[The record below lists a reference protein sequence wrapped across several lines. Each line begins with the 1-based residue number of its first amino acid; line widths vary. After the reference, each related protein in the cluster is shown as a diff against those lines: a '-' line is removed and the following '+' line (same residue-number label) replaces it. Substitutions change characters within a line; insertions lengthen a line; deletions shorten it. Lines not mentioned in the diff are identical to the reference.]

1 MSLSIVQRT
10 IVGFIIMFILIA
22 VVGSISYI
30 NTNRIHDRLTD
41 VTEVSTPMVISASQL
56 LASLRENQ
64 LTVIDYRT
72 TESAAL
78 LAERKAAVDLAQNEF
93 RTAKEQAL
101 KNAVDSDAKQ
111 KLSTALVAAD
121 KFFELSQKTIDTQNQ
136 WVAVNYRLTDLN
148 LSFLRLED
156 TYQWAAN
163 LLLQRASVKR
173 SLSNR
178 AELITSGISR
188 DLKNVRRANK
198 DTDFAKLSKVLAK
211 DIELAKQ
218 GLERINVPE
227 DVKARYAR
235 NLQRVHDLALGK
247 EGLLAVMEQNNR
259 LESELAN
266 LSQQSNQQVVL
277 TQTALNDYM
286 QYASSNA
293 YNSRN
298 AADAAA
304 NQATYSIVI
313 ACLISGAIALII
325 AFTTAKSIHTPLARI
340 NAVLRKMTA
349 GDMTQ
354 RTNYQS
360 SCEFGALSRSID
372 QLSESMAEIL
382 TKINDGSLQLVTE
395 AKKTA
400 VTSEQAMSRVEDQKQ
415 RTDQVAAAISELEV
429 SAKEIS
435 RSSDLTVN
443 EVNEVNQAAQ
453 QGRDLVLTSRNITE
467 QLSVDITE
475 AVDITRKLE
484 TFTVNIG
491 SILDVIRGIAEQTN
505 LLALNAAIEAA
516 RAGEQGRGFAV
527 VADEVRALANR
538 TQQSTEEINE
548 MIENLQQS
556 AEMVT
561 SVMAR
566 SHKQTEQCVEQTRL
580 TDEALQT
587 IADRMRLIFEMAEQ
601 VAHATA
607 EQISVSQD
615 VAEHING
622 IANVAY
628 NAESE
633 ARESAT
639 SSEALSGL
647 AAEQRQ
653 LIERFKV

>member
-30 NTNRIHDRLTD
+30 NTSRIHDRLTD
-41 VTEVSTPMVISASQL
+41 VTEVSTPMVTSASQL

-64 LTVIDYRT
+64 LSVVDYRT
-72 TESAAL
+72 TQSSNL
-78 LAERKAAVDLAQNEF
+78 LNERKESVSQAQAEFNE
-93 RTAKEQAL
+93 AKQQAL
-101 KNAVDSDAKQ
+101 KYAVDEEAKL
-111 KLSTALVAAD
+111 KLSTALSAAD
-121 KFFELSQKTIDTQNQ
+121 KFFDLSQKTINTHNQ
-136 WVAVNYRLTDLN
+136 WVAVNDRLTELN

-198 DTDFAKLSKVLAK
+198 NTNFEKLSQVLAK

-235 NLQRVHDLALGK
+235 NLQRVHDSALGK
-247 EGLLAVMEQNNR
+247 TGLLAVMAENNE
-259 LESELAN
+259 LESQ
-266 LSQQSNQQVVL
+266 LSALNQQSNQQVVI

-293 YNSRN
+293 SNSRN
-298 AADAAA
+298 AADTAA
-304 NQATYSIVI
+304 NQATYSIII
-313 ACLISGAIALII
+313 ACLISGVIALII
-325 AFTTAKSIHTPLARI
+325 AFTTAKSIHTPLVRI

-360 SCEFGALSRSID
+360 QCEFGALSHSID

-395 AKKTA
+395 ANKTA

-435 RSSDLTVN
+435 RSSDLTVS

-453 QGRDLVLTSRNITE
+453 QGRDLVFNSRNITE
-467 QLSVDITE
+467 KLSVDITE

-484 TFTVNIG
+484 SFTVNIG

-548 MIENLQQS
+548 MIDNLQHS

-561 SVMAR
+561 KVMAR

-580 TDEALQT
+580 TDETLQT
-587 IADRMRLIFEMAEQ
+587 IADRMRVILEMAEQ
-601 VAHATA
+601 VAHATE

-622 IANVAY
+622 IASVAY

-633 ARESAT
+633 ARESAN
-639 SSEALSGL
+639 SSESLSKL

>member
-30 NTNRIHDRLTD
+30 NTSRIHDRLTD
-41 VTEVSTPMVISASQL
+41 VTEVSTPMVTSASQL

-64 LTVIDYRT
+64 LSVVDYRT
-72 TESAAL
+72 TQSSNL
-78 LAERKAAVDLAQNEF
+78 LNERKEAVLQAQREFNTAKQQALQYAVDEEARL
-93 RTAKEQAL
+93 
-101 KNAVDSDAKQ
+101 
-111 KLSTALVAAD
+111 KLSTALAAAD
-121 KFFELSQKTIDTQNQ
+121 KFFELSQKTINAHNQ
-136 WVAVNYRLTDLN
+136 WIAVNDRLTELN

-156 TYQWAAN
+156 TYQWSAN

-198 DTDFAKLSKVLAK
+198 NTNFEKLSQVLAK

-247 EGLLAVMEQNNR
+247 TGLLAVMAENNQ
-259 LESELAN
+259 LESQ
-266 LSQQSNQQVVL
+266 LSALNQQSNQQVVI

-304 NQATYSIVI
+304 NQATYSIII
-313 ACLISGAIALII
+313 ACLVSGVIALII

-360 SCEFGALSRSID
+360 QCEFGALSRSID
-372 QLSESMAEIL
+372 QLSESMADIL

-395 AKKTA
+395 ANKTA
-400 VTSEQAMSRVEDQKQ
+400 ATSEQAMSRVEDQKQ

-453 QGRDLVLTSRNITE
+453 QGRDLVFNSRNITE
-467 QLSVDITE
+467 QLSIDITE

-484 TFTVNIG
+484 SFTVNIG

-548 MIENLQQS
+548 MIDNLQHS

-561 SVMAR
+561 KVMAR

-580 TDEALQT
+580 TDETLQT
-587 IADRMRLIFEMAEQ
+587 IADRMRVILEMAEQ
-601 VAHATA
+601 VAHATE

-622 IANVAY
+622 IASVAY

-633 ARESAT
+633 ARESAN
-639 SSEALSGL
+639 SSESLSKL

>member
-1 MSLSIVQRT
+1 M
-10 IVGFIIMFILIA
+10 
-22 VVGSISYI
+22 
-30 NTNRIHDRLTD
+30 
-41 VTEVSTPMVISASQL
+41 VTSASQL

-64 LTVIDYRT
+64 LSVVDYRT
-72 TESAAL
+72 TQSSNLLNEQKEAVSKAQREFNTAKQQAL
-78 LAERKAAVDLAQNEF
+78 QYAVDEEAQE
-93 RTAKEQAL
+93 
-101 KNAVDSDAKQ
+101 
-111 KLSTALVAAD
+111 KLSTALAAAD
-121 KFFELSQKTIDTQNQ
+121 KFFELSQKTINTHNQ
-136 WVAVNYRLTDLN
+136 WIAVNDRLTELN

-198 DTDFAKLSKVLAK
+198 NTNFEKLSQVLAK

-247 EGLLAVMEQNNR
+247 TGLLAVMAENNQ
-259 LESELAN
+259 LESQ
-266 LSQQSNQQVVL
+266 LSALNQQSNKQVVI

-293 YNSRN
+293 SNSRN

-304 NQATYSIVI
+304 NQATYSIII
-313 ACLISGAIALII
+313 ACLISGVIALII

-360 SCEFGALSRSID
+360 KCEFGALSRSID

-395 AKKTA
+395 ANKTA

-435 RSSDLTVN
+435 RSSDLTVS

-453 QGRDLVLTSRNITE
+453 QGRDLVFNSRNITE

-484 TFTVNIG
+484 SFTVNIG

-548 MIENLQQS
+548 MIDNLQHS

-561 SVMAR
+561 KVMAR

-580 TDEALQT
+580 TDETLQT
-587 IADRMRLIFEMAEQ
+587 IADRMRVILEMAEQ
-601 VAHATA
+601 VAHATE

-622 IANVAY
+622 IASVAY

-633 ARESAT
+633 ARESAN
-639 SSEALSGL
+639 SSESLSKL

>member
-30 NTNRIHDRLTD
+30 NTSRIHDRLTD
-41 VTEVSTPMVISASQL
+41 VTEVSTPMVTSASQL

-64 LTVIDYRT
+64 LSVVDYRT
-72 TESAAL
+72 TQSSNL
-78 LAERKAAVDLAQNEF
+78 LNERKEAVSKVQSEFNTAKQQALQYAVDEEAQE
-93 RTAKEQAL
+93 
-101 KNAVDSDAKQ
+101 
-111 KLSTALVAAD
+111 KLSTALAAAD
-121 KFFELSQKTIDTQNQ
+121 KFFEISQKTINTHNQ
-136 WVAVNYRLTDLN
+136 WIAVNDRLTELN
-148 LSFLRLED
+148 MSFLRLED

-163 LLLQRASVKR
+163 LLLQRASEKR

-198 DTDFAKLSKVLAK
+198 NTNFEKLSQVLAK

-247 EGLLAVMEQNNR
+247 TGLLAVMAENNQ
-259 LESELAN
+259 LESQ
-266 LSQQSNQQVVL
+266 LSALNQQSNKQVVI

-293 YNSRN
+293 SNSRN

-304 NQATYSIVI
+304 NQATYSIII
-313 ACLISGAIALII
+313 ACLISGVIALII

-360 SCEFGALSRSID
+360 HCEFGALSRSID

-395 AKKTA
+395 ANKTA

-435 RSSDLTVN
+435 RSSDLTVS

-453 QGRDLVLTSRNITE
+453 QGRDLVFNSRNITE

-484 TFTVNIG
+484 SFTVNIG

-548 MIENLQQS
+548 MIDNLQHS

-561 SVMAR
+561 KVMAR

-580 TDEALQT
+580 TDETLQT
-587 IADRMRLIFEMAEQ
+587 IADRMRVILEMAEQ
-601 VAHATA
+601 VAHATE

-622 IANVAY
+622 IASVAY

-633 ARESAT
+633 ARESAN
-639 SSEALSGL
+639 SSESLSKL

>member
-30 NTNRIHDRLTD
+30 NTSRIHDRLTD
-41 VTEVSTPMVISASQL
+41 VTEVSTPMVTSASQL

-64 LTVIDYRT
+64 LSVVDYRT
-72 TESAAL
+72 TQSSNLLNDRKESVSQAQAEFNAA
-78 LAERKAAVDLAQNEF
+78 KQ
-93 RTAKEQAL
+93 QAL
-101 KNAVDSDAKQ
+101 KYAVDEEAKL
-111 KLSTALVAAD
+111 KLSTALSAAD
-121 KFFELSQKTIDTQNQ
+121 KFFDLSQKTINTHNQ
-136 WVAVNYRLTDLN
+136 WVAVNDRLTELN

-198 DTDFAKLSKVLAK
+198 NTNFEKLSQVLAK

-247 EGLLAVMEQNNR
+247 TGLLAVMAENNQ
-259 LESELAN
+259 LESQ
-266 LSQQSNQQVVL
+266 LSALNQQSNQQVVI

-293 YNSRN
+293 SNSRN

-304 NQATYSIVI
+304 NQATYSIII
-313 ACLISGAIALII
+313 ACLISGVIALII

-360 SCEFGALSRSID
+360 QCEFGALSRSID

-395 AKKTA
+395 ANKTA

-435 RSSDLTVN
+435 RSSDLTVS

-453 QGRDLVLTSRNITE
+453 QGRDLVFNSRNITE

-484 TFTVNIG
+484 SFTVNIG

-548 MIENLQQS
+548 MIDNLQHS

-561 SVMAR
+561 KVMAR

-580 TDEALQT
+580 TDETLQT
-587 IADRMRLIFEMAEQ
+587 IADRMRVILEMAEQ
-601 VAHATA
+601 VAHATE

-622 IANVAY
+622 IASVAY

-633 ARESAT
+633 ARESAN
-639 SSEALSGL
+639 SSESLSKL

>member
-30 NTNRIHDRLTD
+30 NTSRIHDRLTD
-41 VTEVSTPMVISASQL
+41 VTEVSTPMVTSASQL

-64 LTVIDYRT
+64 LSVVDYRT
-72 TESAAL
+72 TQSSNL
-78 LAERKAAVDLAQNEF
+78 LNERKEAVLQAQREFNTAKQQALQYAVDEEARL
-93 RTAKEQAL
+93 
-101 KNAVDSDAKQ
+101 
-111 KLSTALVAAD
+111 KLSTALAAAD
-121 KFFELSQKTIDTQNQ
+121 KFFELSQKTINAHNQ
-136 WVAVNYRLTDLN
+136 WIAVNDRLTELN

-156 TYQWAAN
+156 TYQWSAN

-198 DTDFAKLSKVLAK
+198 NTNFEKLSQVLAK

-247 EGLLAVMEQNNR
+247 TGLLAVMAENNQ
-259 LESELAN
+259 LESQ
-266 LSQQSNQQVVL
+266 LSALNQQSNQQVVI

-304 NQATYSIVI
+304 NQATYSIII
-313 ACLISGAIALII
+313 ACLVSGVIALII

-340 NAVLRKMTA
+340 NAVLRKMTT

-360 SCEFGALSRSID
+360 QCEFGALSRSID
-372 QLSESMAEIL
+372 QLSESMADIL

-395 AKKTA
+395 ANKTA
-400 VTSEQAMSRVEDQKQ
+400 ATSEQAMSRVEDQKQ

-453 QGRDLVLTSRNITE
+453 QGRDLVFNSRNITE
-467 QLSVDITE
+467 QLSIDITE

-484 TFTVNIG
+484 SFTVNIG

-548 MIENLQQS
+548 MIDNLQHS

-561 SVMAR
+561 KVMAR

-580 TDEALQT
+580 TDETLQT
-587 IADRMRLIFEMAEQ
+587 IADRMRVILEMAEQ
-601 VAHATA
+601 VAHATE

-622 IANVAY
+622 IASVAY

-633 ARESAT
+633 ARESAN
-639 SSEALSGL
+639 SSESLSKL

>member
-30 NTNRIHDRLTD
+30 NTSRIHDRLTD
-41 VTEVSTPMVISASQL
+41 VTEVSTPMVTSASQL

-64 LTVIDYRT
+64 LSVVDYRT
-72 TESAAL
+72 TQSSNL
-78 LAERKAAVDLAQNEF
+78 LNERKEAVSQAQHEF
-93 RTAKEQAL
+93 NTAKQQAL
-101 KNAVDSDAKQ
+101 QYSVDEEAKL
-111 KLSTALVAAD
+111 KLSTALAAAD
-121 KFFELSQKTIDTQNQ
+121 KFFELSQKTINKHNQ
-136 WVAVNYRLTDLN
+136 WVAVNDRLTELN

-178 AELITSGISR
+178 AELISSGISR

-198 DTDFAKLSKVLAK
+198 NTNFEKLSKVLAK

-247 EGLLAVMEQNNR
+247 TGLLAVMAENNQ
-259 LESELAN
+259 LESQ
-266 LSQQSNQQVVL
+266 LSALNQQSNQQVVI

-304 NQATYSIVI
+304 NQATYSIII
-313 ACLISGAIALII
+313 ACLISGVIALII

-360 SCEFGALSRSID
+360 QCEFGALSRSID

-395 AKKTA
+395 ANKTA

-435 RSSDLTVN
+435 RSSDLTVS

-453 QGRDLVLTSRNITE
+453 QGRDLVFNSRNITE

-484 TFTVNIG
+484 SFTVNIG

-548 MIENLQQS
+548 MIDNLQHS

-561 SVMAR
+561 KVMAR

-580 TDEALQT
+580 TDETLQT
-587 IADRMRLIFEMAEQ
+587 IADRMRVILEMAEQ
-601 VAHATA
+601 VAHATK

-622 IANVAY
+622 IAGVAY

-633 ARESAT
+633 ARESAN
-639 SSEALSGL
+639 SSELLSKL

>member
-30 NTNRIHDRLTD
+30 NTSRIHDRLTD
-41 VTEVSTPMVISASQL
+41 VTEVSTPMVTSASQL

-64 LTVIDYRT
+64 LSVVDYRT
-72 TESAAL
+72 TQSSNLLNEQKEAVSKAQREFNTAKQQAL
-78 LAERKAAVDLAQNEF
+78 QYAVDEEAQE
-93 RTAKEQAL
+93 
-101 KNAVDSDAKQ
+101 
-111 KLSTALVAAD
+111 KLSTALAAAD
-121 KFFELSQKTIDTQNQ
+121 KFFELSQKTINTHNQ
-136 WVAVNYRLTDLN
+136 WIAVNDRLTELN

-198 DTDFAKLSKVLAK
+198 NTNFEKLSQVLAK

-247 EGLLAVMEQNNR
+247 TGLLAVMAENNQ
-259 LESELAN
+259 LESQ
-266 LSQQSNQQVVL
+266 LSALNQQSNKQVVI

-293 YNSRN
+293 SNSRN

-304 NQATYSIVI
+304 NQATYSIII
-313 ACLISGAIALII
+313 ACLISGVIALII

-360 SCEFGALSRSID
+360 KCEFGALSRSID

-395 AKKTA
+395 ANKTA

-435 RSSDLTVN
+435 RSSDLTVS

-453 QGRDLVLTSRNITE
+453 QGRDLVFNSRNITE

-484 TFTVNIG
+484 SFTVNIG

-548 MIENLQQS
+548 MIDNLQHS

-561 SVMAR
+561 KVMAR

-580 TDEALQT
+580 TDETLQT
-587 IADRMRLIFEMAEQ
+587 IADRMRVILEMAEQ
-601 VAHATA
+601 VAHATE

-622 IANVAY
+622 IASVAY

-633 ARESAT
+633 ARESAN
-639 SSEALSGL
+639 SSESLSKL

>member
-121 KFFELSQKTIDTQNQ
+121 KFFELSQQTIDTQNQ
-136 WVAVNYRLTDLN
+136 WVAVNDRLTDLN

-313 ACLISGAIALII
+313 ACLISGVIALII

-372 QLSESMAEIL
+372 QLSESMTEIL

-639 SSEALSGL
+639 SSEALSKL

>member
-30 NTNRIHDRLTD
+30 NTSRIHDRLTD
-41 VTEVSTPMVISASQL
+41 VTEVSTPMVTSASQL

-64 LTVIDYRT
+64 LSVVDYRT
-72 TESAAL
+72 TQSSNL
-78 LAERKAAVDLAQNEF
+78 LNERKEAVSKVQSEFNTAKQQALQYAVDEEAQE
-93 RTAKEQAL
+93 
-101 KNAVDSDAKQ
+101 
-111 KLSTALVAAD
+111 KLSTALAAAD
-121 KFFELSQKTIDTQNQ
+121 KFFEISQKTINTHNQ
-136 WVAVNYRLTDLN
+136 WIAVNDRLTELN
-148 LSFLRLED
+148 MSFLRLED

-198 DTDFAKLSKVLAK
+198 NTNFEKLSQVLAK

-247 EGLLAVMEQNNR
+247 TGLLAVMAENNQ
-259 LESELAN
+259 LESQ
-266 LSQQSNQQVVL
+266 LSALNQQSNKQVVI

-293 YNSRN
+293 SNSRN

-304 NQATYSIVI
+304 NQATYSIII
-313 ACLISGAIALII
+313 ACLISGVIALII

-360 SCEFGALSRSID
+360 QCEFGALSRSID

-395 AKKTA
+395 ANKTA

-435 RSSDLTVN
+435 RSSDLTVS

-453 QGRDLVLTSRNITE
+453 QGRDLVFNSRNITE

-484 TFTVNIG
+484 SFTVNIG

-548 MIENLQQS
+548 MIDNLQHS

-561 SVMAR
+561 KVMAR

-580 TDEALQT
+580 TDETLQT
-587 IADRMRLIFEMAEQ
+587 IADRMRVILEMAEQ
-601 VAHATA
+601 VAHATE

-622 IANVAY
+622 IASVAY

-633 ARESAT
+633 ARESAN
-639 SSEALSGL
+639 SSESLSKL

>member
-30 NTNRIHDRLTD
+30 NTSRIHDRLTD
-41 VTEVSTPMVISASQL
+41 VTEVSTPMVTSASQL

-64 LTVIDYRT
+64 LSVVDYRT
-72 TESAAL
+72 TKSSNL
-78 LAERKAAVDLAQNEF
+78 LNERKESVSQAQAEFNE
-93 RTAKEQAL
+93 AKQQAL
-101 KNAVDSDAKQ
+101 KYAVDEEAKL
-111 KLSTALVAAD
+111 KLSTALSAAD
-121 KFFELSQKTIDTQNQ
+121 KFFDLSQKTINTHNQ
-136 WVAVNYRLTDLN
+136 WVAVNDQLTELN

-198 DTDFAKLSKVLAK
+198 NTNFEKLSQVLAK

-247 EGLLAVMEQNNR
+247 TGLLAVMAENNQ
-259 LESELAN
+259 LESQ
-266 LSQQSNQQVVL
+266 LSALNQQSNQQVVI

-293 YNSRN
+293 SNSRN

-304 NQATYSIVI
+304 NQATYSIII
-313 ACLISGAIALII
+313 ACLISGVIALII
-325 AFTTAKSIHTPLARI
+325 AFTTAKSIHTPLVRI

-360 SCEFGALSRSID
+360 QCEFGALSHSID

-395 AKKTA
+395 ANKTA

-435 RSSDLTVN
+435 RSSDLTVS

-453 QGRDLVLTSRNITE
+453 QGRDLVFNSRNITE
-467 QLSVDITE
+467 KLSVDITE
-475 AVDITRKLE
+475 AVDISRKLE
-484 TFTVNIG
+484 SFTVNIG

-548 MIENLQQS
+548 MIDNLQHS

-561 SVMAR
+561 KVMAR

-580 TDEALQT
+580 TDETLQT
-587 IADRMRLIFEMAEQ
+587 IADRMRVILEMAEQ
-601 VAHATA
+601 VAHATE

-622 IANVAY
+622 IASVAY

-633 ARESAT
+633 ARESAN
-639 SSEALSGL
+639 SSESLSKL

>member
-30 NTNRIHDRLTD
+30 NTSRIHDRLTD
-41 VTEVSTPMVISASQL
+41 VTEVSTPMVTSASQL

-64 LTVIDYRT
+64 LSVVDYRT
-72 TESAAL
+72 TQSSNL
-78 LAERKAAVDLAQNEF
+78 LNERKEAVSKAQSEFNTAKQQALQYAVDEEAQE
-93 RTAKEQAL
+93 
-101 KNAVDSDAKQ
+101 
-111 KLSTALVAAD
+111 KLSTALAAAD
-121 KFFELSQKTIDTQNQ
+121 KFFELSQKTINTHNQ
-136 WVAVNYRLTDLN
+136 WIAVNDRLTELN

-198 DTDFAKLSKVLAK
+198 NTNFEKLSQVLAK

-247 EGLLAVMEQNNR
+247 TGLLAVMAENNQ
-259 LESELAN
+259 LESQ
-266 LSQQSNQQVVL
+266 LSALNQQSNKQVVI

-293 YNSRN
+293 SNSRN

-304 NQATYSIVI
+304 NQATYSIII
-313 ACLISGAIALII
+313 ACLISGVIALII

-360 SCEFGALSRSID
+360 QCEFGALSRSID

-395 AKKTA
+395 ANKTA

-435 RSSDLTVN
+435 RSSDLTVS

-453 QGRDLVLTSRNITE
+453 QGRDLVFNSRNITE

-484 TFTVNIG
+484 SFTVNIG

-548 MIENLQQS
+548 MIDNLQHS

-561 SVMAR
+561 KVMAR

-580 TDEALQT
+580 TDETLQS
-587 IADRMRLIFEMAEQ
+587 IADRMRVILEMAEQ
-601 VAHATA
+601 VAHATE

-622 IANVAY
+622 IASVAY

-633 ARESAT
+633 ARESAN
-639 SSEALSGL
+639 SSESLSKL

>member
-78 LAERKAAVDLAQNEF
+78 LAERKAVVDLAQNEF

-121 KFFELSQKTIDTQNQ
+121 KFFELSQQTIDTQNQ
-136 WVAVNYRLTDLN
+136 WVAVNDRLTDLN

-360 SCEFGALSRSID
+360 SCECGALSRSID
-372 QLSESMAEIL
+372 QLSESMTEIL

-453 QGRDLVLTSRNITE
+453 QGRDLV
-467 QLSVDITE
+467 
-475 AVDITRKLE
+475 
-484 TFTVNIG
+484 
-491 SILDVIRGIAEQTN
+491 
-505 LLALNAAIEAA
+505 
-516 RAGEQGRGFAV
+516 
-527 VADEVRALANR
+527 
-538 TQQSTEEINE
+538 
-548 MIENLQQS
+548 
-556 AEMVT
+556 
-561 SVMAR
+561 
-566 SHKQTEQCVEQTRL
+566 
-580 TDEALQT
+580 
-587 IADRMRLIFEMAEQ
+587 
-601 VAHATA
+601 
-607 EQISVSQD
+607 
-615 VAEHING
+615 
-622 IANVAY
+622 
-628 NAESE
+628 
-633 ARESAT
+633 
-639 SSEALSGL
+639 
-647 AAEQRQ
+647 
-653 LIERFKV
+653 

>member
-121 KFFELSQKTIDTQNQ
+121 KFFELSQQTIDTQNQ
-136 WVAVNYRLTDLN
+136 WVAVNDRLTDLN

-198 DTDFAKLSKVLAK
+198 DTNFAKLSKVLAK

-349 GDMTQ
+349 GDMT
-354 RTNYQS
+354 
-360 SCEFGALSRSID
+360 
-372 QLSESMAEIL
+372 
-382 TKINDGSLQLVTE
+382 
-395 AKKTA
+395 
-400 VTSEQAMSRVEDQKQ
+400 
-415 RTDQVAAAISELEV
+415 
-429 SAKEIS
+429 
-435 RSSDLTVN
+435 
-443 EVNEVNQAAQ
+443 
-453 QGRDLVLTSRNITE
+453 
-467 QLSVDITE
+467 
-475 AVDITRKLE
+475 
-484 TFTVNIG
+484 
-491 SILDVIRGIAEQTN
+491 
-505 LLALNAAIEAA
+505 
-516 RAGEQGRGFAV
+516 
-527 VADEVRALANR
+527 
-538 TQQSTEEINE
+538 
-548 MIENLQQS
+548 
-556 AEMVT
+556 
-561 SVMAR
+561 
-566 SHKQTEQCVEQTRL
+566 
-580 TDEALQT
+580 
-587 IADRMRLIFEMAEQ
+587 
-601 VAHATA
+601 
-607 EQISVSQD
+607 
-615 VAEHING
+615 
-622 IANVAY
+622 
-628 NAESE
+628 
-633 ARESAT
+633 
-639 SSEALSGL
+639 
-647 AAEQRQ
+647 
-653 LIERFKV
+653 

>member
-30 NTNRIHDRLTD
+30 NTSRIHDRLTD
-41 VTEVSTPMVISASQL
+41 VTEVSTPMVTSASQL

-64 LTVIDYRT
+64 LSVVDYRT
-72 TESAAL
+72 TQSSNL
-78 LAERKAAVDLAQNEF
+78 LNERKEAVSKAQREFNTAKQQALQYAVDEE
-93 RTAKEQAL
+93 AKL
-101 KNAVDSDAKQ
+101 
-111 KLSTALVAAD
+111 KLSTALAAAD
-121 KFFELSQKTIDTQNQ
+121 KFFELSQKTINTHNQ
-136 WVAVNYRLTDLN
+136 WVAVNDRLTELN

-198 DTDFAKLSKVLAK
+198 NTNFEKLSQVLAK

-247 EGLLAVMEQNNR
+247 TGLLAVMAENNQ
-259 LESELAN
+259 LESQ
-266 LSQQSNQQVVL
+266 LSALNQQSNQQVVI

-293 YNSRN
+293 SNSRN

-304 NQATYSIVI
+304 NQATYSIII
-313 ACLISGAIALII
+313 ACLISGVIALII

-360 SCEFGALSRSID
+360 QCEFGALSRSID

-395 AKKTA
+395 ANKTA

-435 RSSDLTVN
+435 RSSDLTVS

-453 QGRDLVLTSRNITE
+453 QGRDLVFNSRNITE

-484 TFTVNIG
+484 SFTVNIG

-548 MIENLQQS
+548 MIDNLQHS

-561 SVMAR
+561 KVMAR

-580 TDEALQT
+580 TDETLQT
-587 IADRMRLIFEMAEQ
+587 IADRMRVILEMAEQ
-601 VAHATA
+601 VAHATE

-622 IANVAY
+622 IASVAY

-633 ARESAT
+633 ARESAN
-639 SSEALSGL
+639 SSESLSKL

>member
-30 NTNRIHDRLTD
+30 NTSRIHDRLTD
-41 VTEVSTPMVISASQL
+41 VTEVSTPMVTSASQL

-64 LTVIDYRT
+64 LSVVDYRT
-72 TESAAL
+72 TQSSNL
-78 LAERKAAVDLAQNEF
+78 LNERKEAVSKAQREFNTAKQQALQYAVDEEAQE
-93 RTAKEQAL
+93 
-101 KNAVDSDAKQ
+101 
-111 KLSTALVAAD
+111 KLSTALAAAD
-121 KFFELSQKTIDTQNQ
+121 KFFELSQKTINTHNQ
-136 WVAVNYRLTDLN
+136 WVAVNDRLTELN

-198 DTDFAKLSKVLAK
+198 NTNFEKLSQVLAK

-247 EGLLAVMEQNNR
+247 TGLLAVIAENNQ
-259 LESELAN
+259 LESQ
-266 LSQQSNQQVVL
+266 LSALNQQSNQQVVI

-293 YNSRN
+293 SNSRN

-304 NQATYSIVI
+304 NQATYSIII
-313 ACLISGAIALII
+313 ACLISGVIALII

-360 SCEFGALSRSID
+360 QCEFGALSRSID

-395 AKKTA
+395 ANKTA

-435 RSSDLTVN
+435 RSSDLTVS

-453 QGRDLVLTSRNITE
+453 QGRDLVFNSRNITE

-484 TFTVNIG
+484 SFTVNIG

-548 MIENLQQS
+548 MIDNLQHS

-561 SVMAR
+561 KVMAR

-580 TDEALQT
+580 TDETLQT
-587 IADRMRLIFEMAEQ
+587 IADRMRVILEMAEQ
-601 VAHATA
+601 VAHATE

-622 IANVAY
+622 IASVAY

-633 ARESAT
+633 ARESAN
-639 SSEALSGL
+639 SSESLSKL

>member
-30 NTNRIHDRLTD
+30 NTSRIHDRLTD
-41 VTEVSTPMVISASQL
+41 VTEVSTPMVTSASQL

-64 LTVIDYRT
+64 LSVVDYRT
-72 TESAAL
+72 TQSSNL
-78 LAERKAAVDLAQNEF
+78 LNERKEAVSQAQAEF
-93 RTAKEQAL
+93 NTAKQQAL
-101 KNAVDSDAKQ
+101 KYAVDEEAKL
-111 KLSTALVAAD
+111 KLSTALSAAD
-121 KFFELSQKTIDTQNQ
+121 KFFDLSQKTINTHNQ
-136 WVAVNYRLTDLN
+136 WVAVNDRLTELN

-198 DTDFAKLSKVLAK
+198 NTNFEKLSQVLAK

-247 EGLLAVMEQNNR
+247 TGLLAVMAENNQ
-259 LESELAN
+259 LESQ
-266 LSQQSNQQVVL
+266 LSALNQQSNQQVVI

-293 YNSRN
+293 SNSRN

-304 NQATYSIVI
+304 NQATYSIII
-313 ACLISGAIALII
+313 ACLISGVIALII

-360 SCEFGALSRSID
+360 QCEFGALSRSID

-395 AKKTA
+395 ANKTA

-435 RSSDLTVN
+435 RSSDLTVS

-453 QGRDLVLTSRNITE
+453 QGRDLVFNSRNITE

-484 TFTVNIG
+484 SFTVNIG

-548 MIENLQQS
+548 MIDNLQHS

-561 SVMAR
+561 KVMAR

-580 TDEALQT
+580 TDETLQT
-587 IADRMRLIFEMAEQ
+587 IADRMRVILEMAEQ
-601 VAHATA
+601 VAHATE

-622 IANVAY
+622 IASVAY

-633 ARESAT
+633 ARESAN
-639 SSEALSGL
+639 SSESLSKL